1 MSGTGMLPWDKEK
14 FTAVTP
20 SKPNFLHVSLSESLV
35 VLFVGL
41 RLHFT
46 LVMLM
51 MRPSVKVRVALI

>member
-1 MSGTGMLPWDKEK
+1 MLRRDKEK
-14 FTAVTP
+14 ITAVTP

-41 RLHFT
+41 GLHFT

-51 MRPSVKVRVALI
+51 RKPFVKVRVALI